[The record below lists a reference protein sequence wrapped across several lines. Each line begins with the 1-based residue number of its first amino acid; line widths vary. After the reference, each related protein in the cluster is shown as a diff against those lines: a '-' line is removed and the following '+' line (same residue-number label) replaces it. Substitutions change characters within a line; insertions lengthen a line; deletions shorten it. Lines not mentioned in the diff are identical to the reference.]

1 MADRDGQTPDKEDLG
16 IPEGADTRSHL
27 ARAREAESAWV
38 EAREKVHDAAT
49 LRLFT
54 VLQDLRPY
62 VTAMPEA
69 RGFIDLA
76 LVPGYPPRLWID
88 LSAYVLVDETD
99 GRTLRLVQ
107 ETLEERRVLYSTRRP
122 EDMTAFLKRFI
133 AHRVA
138 RRHRLLAGEAPLE
151 IVAGADSGSENA
163 VSKEET
169 HGRTAH
175 SAGLLW
181 LVWLAGVASGIL
193 LLALFLLLTGRLPAS
208 I

>member
-1 MADRDGQTPDKEDLG
+1 MDRENQEPEARRPDDQAADDAQAG
-16 IPEGADTRSHL
+16 L

-49 LRLFT
+49 LRLFA

-62 VTAMPEA
+62 IAAMPEA
-69 RGFIDLA
+69 KGFIDLA
-76 LVPGYPPRLWID
+76 LVPGFPPRLWID
-88 LSAYVLVDETD
+88 LSAYVIVDEAD

-107 ETLEERRVLYSTRRP
+107 ETLEERRVLYSTMRP

-138 RRHRLLAGEAPLE
+138 RRHRLLAGETPLE
-151 IVAGADSGSENA
+151 IDATADSASEKTIGE
-163 VSKEET
+163 KETRERAAT
-169 HGRTAH
+169 

-193 LLALFLLLTGRLPAS
+193 LLALFLLLTGRLPTS
-208 I
+208 F